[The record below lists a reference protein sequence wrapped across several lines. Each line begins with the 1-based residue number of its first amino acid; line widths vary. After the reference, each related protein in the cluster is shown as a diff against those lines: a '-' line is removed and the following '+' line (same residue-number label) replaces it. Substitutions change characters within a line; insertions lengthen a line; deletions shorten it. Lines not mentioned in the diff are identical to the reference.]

1 MDNTL
6 SDNMN
11 NIVINKNNNVDD
23 VVNDVVNDTENKELI
38 RIDINDTDPILFID
52 MSYYIFY
59 RFFAL
64 CAWWKRAYPD
74 EPLDIEKILDNN
86 IFINKY
92 HKLFIEN
99 IKKITKKYRIQ
110 NANIIFAKD
119 CRRYN
124 IWRNEYYEDYKKSR
138 DDKNK
143 RFNKDIF
150 IYTYDKI
157 VPDLKKL
164 DISIAINKNA
174 EADDVIAI
182 LKKVIRNR
190 NYKIPIYIITND
202 HDYLQLFDDSTYI
215 YNLKG
220 LNLRTES
227 RGNSKLDLQFKIFRG
242 DTSDNITPVVS
253 RKMRDDKLI
262 DLIYNKNLFNEFF
275 KENQEL
281 KKIYDR
287 NELLIDFNKIPKNIS
302 DDIIKFLK
310 FI

>member
-1 MDNTL
+1 MSNSL
-6 SDNMN
+6 LNNSDN
-11 NIVINKNNNVDD
+11 IIINEHD
-23 VVNDVVNDTENKELI
+23 NDNEHDNECKELI
-38 RIDINDTDPILFID
+38 RISVNDTDPILFID

-64 CAWWKRAYPD
+64 CSWWKRAFPE
-74 EPLDIEKILDNN
+74 EPLDIENILNN
-86 IFINKY
+86 KIFIDKY

-99 IKKITKKYRIQ
+99 IKKITKKYKIQ

-124 IWRNEYYEDYKKSR
+124 IWRNKYYEDYKKSR

-150 IYTYDKI
+150 IYTYEKI

-164 DISIAINKNA
+164 NISIAVNENA

-182 LKKVIRNR
+182 LKTVIRNR
-190 NYKIPIYIITND
+190 INYNIPIYIITND
-202 HDYLQLFDDSTYI
+202 HDYLQLFDDFTYI

-220 LNLRTES
+220 LNLRTKS

-242 DTSDNITPVVS
+242 DMSDNITSVVS
-253 RKMRDDKLI
+253 KKIRDDKLI
-262 DLIYNKNLFNEFF
+262 NIIYDKKLFNEFF
-275 KENQEL
+275 ENNPEL
-281 KKIYDR
+281 KSIYDR
-287 NELLIDFNKIPKNIS
+287 NELLIDFNKIPLDIKNN
-302 DDIIKFLK
+302 IIKFLK